1 MEILKAKKTNFDPTP
16 SKTKRK
22 PSKKFPSAETVD
34 SSDKEDGDEDD
45 EEEED

>member
-34 SSDKEDGDEDD
+34 SSDKDEND
-45 EEEED
+45 EEEEED